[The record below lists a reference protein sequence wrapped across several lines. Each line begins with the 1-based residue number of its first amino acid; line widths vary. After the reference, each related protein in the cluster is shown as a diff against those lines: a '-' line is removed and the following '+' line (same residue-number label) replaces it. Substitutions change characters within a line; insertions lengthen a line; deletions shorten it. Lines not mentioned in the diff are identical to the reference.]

1 MAPLIPRFLMTRHAS
16 GCSILYGYHAAPA
29 RPYRTPGRSRMIPDN
44 AEDYLVRAQEALNM
58 HDMNARK
65 EVSGSSSTTRPTS
78 RVLAP
83 MTSRGRPDKR
93 RHDGRGQGSLHA
105 ALSAALFGE
114 QDYRPGRL
122 PGLKSTVRFSC
133 ICKGKAPVD

>member
-1 MAPLIPRFLMTRHAS
+1 MMTRHAS

-65 EVSGSSSTTRPTS
+65 EGIRQFIDAKTY
-78 RVLAP
+78 
-83 MTSRGRPDKR
+83 K
-93 RHDGRGQGSLHA
+93 
-105 ALSAALFGE
+105 
-114 QDYRPGRL
+114 
-122 PGLKSTVRFSC
+122 PGLGAYDKSRQA
-133 ICKGKAPVD
+133 G